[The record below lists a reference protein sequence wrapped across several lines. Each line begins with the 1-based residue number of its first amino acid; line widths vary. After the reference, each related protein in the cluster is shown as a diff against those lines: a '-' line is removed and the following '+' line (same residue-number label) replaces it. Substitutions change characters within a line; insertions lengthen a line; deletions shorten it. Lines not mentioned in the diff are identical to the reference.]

1 MYQLRFLRRLVLA
14 MSVLIAVIGVGLAS
28 ESFLSPEPVVINTTS
43 TSISTST
50 STATSMSSSTTTT
63 TTARV
68 TTTTTTVALTT
79 TTTTHVDPTT
89 TTTHAHTTT
98 PTTTTV
104 APTTTTTTEAGGW
117 VRPPTNIL
125 SESEVRAL
133 LVAAGF
139 PPAAVD
145 DGVEVIRCETLPDF
159 NASSLS
165 GNGLYAGLFQHALS
179 FWDVRSSR
187 AGVGGQSPYD
197 PAANAAVGFL
207 LWSEKGTFSGHWPNC
222 GAGR

>member
-14 MSVLIAVIGVGLAS
+14 MSVLIAVIGIGLAS
-28 ESFLSPEPVVINTTS
+28 ESSLSPEPVVINTTS

-165 GNGLYAGLFQHALS
+165 GSGLYAGLFQHALS
-179 FWDVRSSR
+179 FWDVRSSK
-187 AGVGGQSPYD
+187 AGVVGQSPYD

>member
-14 MSVLIAVIGVGLAS
+14 MSVLIAVIGIGLAS
-28 ESFLSPEPVVINTTS
+28 ESSLSPEPVVINTTS

-104 APTTTTTTEAGGW
+104 APTTTTTSEAGGS
-117 VRPPTNIL
+117 PTNIL

-165 GNGLYAGLFQHALS
+165 GSGLYAGLFQHALS
-179 FWDVRSSR
+179 FWDVRSSK
-187 AGVGGQSPYD
+187 AGVVGQSPYD

>member
-1 MYQLRFLRRLVLA
+1 
-14 MSVLIAVIGVGLAS
+14 
-28 ESFLSPEPVVINTTS
+28 
-43 TSISTST
+43 
-50 STATSMSSSTTTT
+50 
-63 TTARV
+63 
-68 TTTTTTVALTT
+68 
-79 TTTTHVDPTT
+79 
-89 TTTHAHTTT
+89 
-98 PTTTTV
+98 
-104 APTTTTTTEAGGW
+104 

-165 GNGLYAGLFQHALS
+165 GNELYAGLFQHALS
-179 FWDVRSSR
+179 FWDVRSSK
-187 AGVGGQSPYD
+187 AGVGGLSPYD

>member
-1 MYQLRFLRRLVLA
+1 
-14 MSVLIAVIGVGLAS
+14 
-28 ESFLSPEPVVINTTS
+28 
-43 TSISTST
+43 
-50 STATSMSSSTTTT
+50 
-63 TTARV
+63 
-68 TTTTTTVALTT
+68 
-79 TTTTHVDPTT
+79 
-89 TTTHAHTTT
+89 
-98 PTTTTV
+98 
-104 APTTTTTTEAGGW
+104 

-125 SESEVRAL
+125 SESEVRAV

>member
-28 ESFLSPEPVVINTTS
+28 ESSLSPEPVVINTTS